1 MSDAADNQPIRDRF
15 RVRFAKTGLLRWIGH
30 RDLQRLWERLLRR
43 ADLRLSMSAG
53 FNPKPRISFP
63 SALALGVEGLD
74 EVVEI
79 ELTEPITAEQLQQR
93 LAADGQPGLSIRSV
107 QLVARFHADGTA
119 IASFPGLGKAQVH
132 SSEYEITLPP
142 MIDRQRIDTAIAEA
156 KQVGRI
162 SIGRKGKDVT
172 ADIATTFPRFERRD
186 QILHLTQINTPSAS
200 LKPTDVLTAIGL
212 GDLIEHGAIIRRTK
226 VVLADE
232 MERPHAAASP
242 TLPAAHPSETDAGTT
257 SHSSHTHHTTLSR
270 EQH

>member
-79 ELTEPITAEQLQQR
+79 ELAEPITAEQLQQR

-142 MIDRQRIDTAIAEA
+142 MIDQVERRRKGACRTEQPPAVPTRSGFGSFRVGEDRIDSSVQSATGALWA
-156 KQVGRI
+156 KMFTPALT
-162 SIGRKGKDVT
+162 SIR
-172 ADIATTFPRFERRD
+172 
-186 QILHLTQINTPSAS
+186 
-200 LKPTDVLTAIGL
+200 
-212 GDLIEHGAIIRRTK
+212 
-226 VVLADE
+226 LAKNW
-232 MERPHAAASP
+232 P
-242 TLPAAHPSETDAGTT
+242 
-257 SHSSHTHHTTLSR
+257 
-270 EQH
+270 